1 MTAHV
6 EGYYKNPQENFEH
19 AYDLIINTQ
28 SHDELI
34 CMLKSGNIVQ
44 KQLAALKLDKVLN
57 REEAFV
63 LINNLTGQ
71 DGKVREAVSLK
82 ISELM
87 QDKTLSELFQPEEN
101 LQTFLDAIIDINGN
115 ICRNIISALSNL
127 KYNKKFCEIFT
138 LELLKRTLQLAE
150 DIQKFDFQEGK
161 YKVNKEV
168 FKLYW

>member
-6 EGYYKNPQENFEH
+6 ECYYKNPQENFEH

-87 QDKTLSELFQPEEN
+87 QDKTLSELLPSSFS
-101 LQTFLDAIIDINGN
+101 L
-115 ICRNIISALSNL
+115 
-127 KYNKKFCEIFT
+127 
-138 LELLKRTLQLAE
+138 
-150 DIQKFDFQEGK
+150 
-161 YKVNKEV
+161 
-168 FKLYW
+168 